1 MPVKHAIWKVE
12 SPPRRLSEVS
22 LETEQV
28 LEDMIVS
35 DPRIL
40 SEEWMLIG
48 RQEETGH
55 GGRIDLLGI
64 APDGT
69 LVLIE
74 LKRSRTPREVVAQ
87 ALDYAGWIEGLS
99 AERIAEIFSRFSK
112 GKSLRTELN
121 KRFGE
126 EIDDDSLN
134 QNHQIVIVASSLDD
148 STERIVRY
156 LNDREIPINVL
167 FFQVFTHG
175 TEQLLSRAWLIDP
188 TETQLHAA
196 SGSRVA
202 NEPWNGE
209 FYVSFGHGRSRN
221 WEEARRF
228 DFISAGG
235 GSWYSKTL
243 KLLNSGDRI
252 WVNIPRKGYVGV
264 GKVRGPCSR
273 ANEFTLT
280 VDGKELPALSVLKD
294 GDYHRIESADPDQA
308 EYFVPVSWI
317 ETVPLAD
324 AYSESGL
331 FGNQNSV
338 CKPTAPKWR
347 HTIERLKELFPKW
360 SDNLPKNTNETE
372 DTDEAEAPPRVVDKL
387 EQNVAAVHEKLAS
400 DLRAKD
406 PKAQEMF
413 RFLGKDINIARKIQG
428 LPPIREDGTFD
439 DI

>member
-1 MPVKHAIWKVE
+1 MPVKHAIWKVGKE
-12 SPPRRLSEVS
+12 PQRLSEVS
-22 LETEQV
+22 LGTEQV

-40 SEEWMLIG
+40 SDEWMLIG

-87 ALDYAGWIEGLS
+87 ALDYAGWVEGLS
-99 AERIAEIFSRFSK
+99 PERIAEIYSRFSN
-112 GKSLRTELN
+112 GKNLRTEL
-121 KRFGE
+121 KQRFDL

-134 QNHQIVIVASSLDD
+134 QNHQIVVVASSLDD

-156 LNDREIPINVL
+156 LSDRDIPINVL

-196 SGSRVA
+196 SGPSST

-209 FYVSFGHGRSRN
+209 FYVSFGHGPSRN
-221 WEEARRF
+221 WEEARRYG
-228 DFISAGG
+228 FISAGG

-252 WVNIPRKGYVGV
+252 WVNIPGKGYVGV
-264 GKVRGPCSR
+264 GHVRGPSSP
-273 ANEFTLT
+273 ASEFTIT
-280 VDGKELPALSVLKD
+280 VDGKELLALSVLKD
-294 GDYHRIESADPDQA
+294 GDYHRSESADPDRA

-317 ETVPLAD
+317 ETVPLTE
-324 AYSESGL
+324 AYSETGL

-338 CKPTAPKWR
+338 CKPTTPKWR
-347 HTIERLKELFPKW
+347 HTIERLKERFPKW
-360 SDNLPKNTNETE
+360 R
-372 DTDEAEAPPRVVDKL
+372 DESK
-387 EQNVAAVHEKLAS
+387 QS
-400 DLRAKD
+400 
-406 PKAQEMF
+406 
-413 RFLGKDINIARKIQG
+413 
-428 LPPIREDGTFD
+428 
-439 DI
+439 